1 MKHPLQ
7 QAQYS
12 IMRPGFQGK
21 SSESREP
28 ILPSEHI
35 LPGMGGWNLSTPLL
49 TQYRL
54 SQWAVDA
61 FRA

>member
-21 SSESREP
+21 SALLFRVCDIVPSRRQ
-28 ILPSEHI
+28 LK
-35 LPGMGGWNLSTPLL
+35 PLVAACSI
-49 TQYRL
+49 RL
-54 SQWAVDA
+54 AQTDLKNANCTHVA
-61 FRA
+61 